1 MEINIAVN
9 ESASGAIPIGRQ
21 GERDARQVVFDLSWL
36 ITNFGDGTAALMHQ
50 RSKDDLPYQATTT
63 QDGETLTWTVSDID
77 TAYTGY
83 GKAEIRWTVEDAL
96 AKTIIYKTR
105 VMESITGDTVIPD
118 PYQSW
123 YDQMVE
129 TVGEEAEQRAEA
141 VARDAAVDAV
151 SGYVEQAA
159 ASAEAAA
166 EAAQGV
172 AQYAETASQAA
183 ESAAQSAEAAETA
196 LEEFTS
202 VTAEA
207 ETLAP
212 GSDATAS
219 YADGVLTFGIPRGDK
234 GEQGQKGDTGENG
247 EKGDKGDT
255 GADGFSPS
263 VTVTEI
269 TGGHEVAITD
279 AEGTQTFDVMDGVSP
294 VLDDEVTEDSANG
307 VKSSGIYDAIVNL
320 LPTDTASGSIA
331 SFPDGAD
338 NLPVKSLTVD
348 IEPVQSGSGDPSPDN
363 VRPISG
369 HTQAVVT
376 RTGKNLWGGEKLAD
390 DIVAMV
396 PGAVKD
402 TNAKTISYL
411 APNVSDKVLLRGI
424 FKENTQYTFI
434 MSQATGSNSINMM
447 FYYTDGTTGYF
458 DQRTTTSVI
467 GKTVSHIVGVWASGQ
482 SILNY
487 DECGVFEG
495 VLTVDDFEPYH
506 GETIP
511 VSWES
516 EAGTVYGGTLD
527 VVSGELVVDR
537 AIHTFDGTDTVG
549 LANWRPLDNSSGWL
563 YQPSVTQGMTDV
575 QTSSTTMSDV
585 ISDTLATQTYDN
597 LYISDVGIS
606 IVGGTSW
613 GIGMRVADTSLR
625 TESAINAWLA
635 ENPITVCYKLT
646 EPFTVQLTANEI
658 STLLG
663 QNNIWS
669 DAGNVEV
676 DYRADTKLYIQKLT
690 GSTETD
696 MVADTNIP
704 NNTYFMVGNQ
714 LYLSTAAIASGAT
727 IAPGTNCTMTNLA
740 TALNALNQ

>member
-1 MEINIAVN
+1 MRTQTVKGRSPIDIGYRGENNALQVLFTIDADWTGDIALRAV
-9 ESASGAIPIGRQ
+9 RC
-21 GERDARQVVFDLSWL
+21 
-36 ITNFGDGTAALMHQ
+36 
-50 RSKDDLPYQATTT
+50 
-63 QDGETLTWTVSDID
+63 GETEAYEPSGFVVADGVGTWTVSSVDTGIVGRGEVQLCDIED
-77 TAYTGY
+77 GVIAKSRVYSTYVHASVDDG
-83 GKAEIRWTVEDAL
+83 TVVPEPEKSL
-96 AKTIIYKTR
+96 I
-105 VMESITGDTVIPD
+105 
-118 PYQSW
+118 
-123 YDQMVE
+123 
-129 TVGEEAEQRAEA
+129 EA
-141 VARDAAVDAV
+141 VL
-151 SGYVEQAA
+151 EQTSAYKDEAA

-172 AQYAETASQAA
+172 EQYAETASQAA
-183 ESAAQSAEAAETA
+183 ESAAQSAQDAQTA
-196 LEEFTS
+196 LEEFTG
-202 VTAEA
+202 VTASA
-207 ETLAP
+207 ETLPA

-219 YADGVLTFGIPRGDK
+219 YADGHLVFGIPRGDK
-234 GEQGQKGDTGENG
+234 GIQGEQGIQGVKGDKGDTGSQG
-247 EKGDKGDT
+247 EQGVKGDKGDKGDT
-255 GADGFSPS
+255 GADGFSP
-263 VTVTEI
+263 TIAVTEI

>member
-1 MEINIAVN
+1 MRTQTVKGRSPIDIGYRGENNALQVLFTIDADWTGDIALRAV
-9 ESASGAIPIGRQ
+9 RC
-21 GERDARQVVFDLSWL
+21 
-36 ITNFGDGTAALMHQ
+36 
-50 RSKDDLPYQATTT
+50 
-63 QDGETLTWTVSDID
+63 GETEAYEPSGFVVADGVGTWTVSSVDTGIVGRGEVQLCDIED
-77 TAYTGY
+77 GVIAKSRVYSTYVHASVDDG
-83 GKAEIRWTVEDAL
+83 TVVPEPEKSL
-96 AKTIIYKTR
+96 I
-105 VMESITGDTVIPD
+105 
-118 PYQSW
+118 
-123 YDQMVE
+123 
-129 TVGEEAEQRAEA
+129 EA
-141 VARDAAVDAV
+141 VL
-151 SGYVEQAA
+151 EQTSAYKDEAA

-234 GEQGQKGDTGENG
+234 GEQGQKGDTGEKG

-527 VVSGELVVDR
+527 VVTGVLTVDR
-537 AIHTFDGTDTVG
+537 AMVDMGTLDWSYYATVG
-549 LANWRPLDNSSGWL
+549 DFTMMYAPVTDLVKRNGANGICSMYPMLIGSYSWQNL
-563 YQPSVTQGMTDV
+563 TDK
-575 QTSSTTMSDV
+575 
-585 ISDTLATQTYDN
+585 
-597 LYISDVGIS
+597 
-606 IVGGTSW
+606 
-613 GIGMRVADTSLR
+613 
-625 TESAINAWLA
+625 SAILYVGANVARCAVRDSAYTDATVFKTAMSGVQLA
-635 ENPITVCYKLT
+635 YEIA
-646 EPFTVQLTANEI
+646 EPFTVQLTANDI
-658 STLLG
+658 KTLLG

-669 DAGNVEV
+669 DAGDVEV
-676 DYRADTKLYIQKLT
+676 EYRADTKLYIQKLT

-727 IAPGTNCTMTNLA
+727 IAPGTNCTLTNLA